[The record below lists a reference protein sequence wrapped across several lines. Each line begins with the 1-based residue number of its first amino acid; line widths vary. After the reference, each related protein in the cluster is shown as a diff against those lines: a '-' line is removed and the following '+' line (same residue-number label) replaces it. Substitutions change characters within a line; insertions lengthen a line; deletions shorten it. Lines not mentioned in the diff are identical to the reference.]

1 MSAELILVA
10 EDNREIAQIVEEKI
24 LRPAGYQVRCVGDG
38 MSALTL
44 AQDLKPDLVITD
56 QQMPGL
62 AGLDL
67 IRRLRTALP
76 GTPTILMS
84 SEGSDKLILAALR
97 AGACDFLVK
106 PFASDELLQAVRR
119 ALENRSEGRDKDEGS
134 LARRVQEL
142 ETLAMIGRTVTA
154 VLDLDVVLTTVVE
167 AAVRLTGAEEGSLLL
182 VDGATGELYM
192 RASKNFDEDFAHTFR
207 LQVQDSLAGQ
217 VLEKGE
223 PILLDE
229 SSPQKIKTAYLVHS
243 LIYVPLQVRG
253 KTIGVLGVDNRK
265 AGKQLTREDVTLL
278 MAMADYAAIAV
289 ENARLYQESEAER
302 AKFETVLGQS
312 QNGVIVVDEENCLL
326 LANRS
331 AQEIFGL
338 QGNILG
344 RSAAEVFDH
353 AALLELLREPGGSTR
368 RDDIELE
375 DGRVLAAVRS
385 PIRGVG
391 HAVILHDITHL
402 KELDRIKSEFVT
414 TVSHDLR
421 SPLTAIL
428 GYTELIE
435 RAGPLTEVQAQF
447 LSRVRMSVE
456 QITALVTD
464 LLDLGRIEAGLDTTK
479 EDTPLATLAGYAVE
493 SIRALADAKGLELE
507 AKLENGLP
515 HVHGDPLRLRQMIG
529 NLLEN
534 AIKYTPTGGR
544 VCLEAGAE
552 GDQIILQVSDTGPGI
567 PPADQ
572 PYLFDKFFRASNIPN
587 DAPGTGLGLSIVK
600 SIVEQH
606 NGRIWVDSRLGEGT
620 TFTVVLPA
628 IRD

>member
-278 MAMADYAAIAV
+278 MAMAA
-289 ENARLYQESEAER
+289 
-302 AKFETVLGQS
+302 
-312 QNGVIVVDEENCLL
+312 
-326 LANRS
+326 
-331 AQEIFGL
+331 
-338 QGNILG
+338 
-344 RSAAEVFDH
+344 
-353 AALLELLREPGGSTR
+353 
-368 RDDIELE
+368 
-375 DGRVLAAVRS
+375 
-385 PIRGVG
+385 
-391 HAVILHDITHL
+391 
-402 KELDRIKSEFVT
+402 
-414 TVSHDLR
+414 
-421 SPLTAIL
+421 
-428 GYTELIE
+428 
-435 RAGPLTEVQAQF
+435 
-447 LSRVRMSVE
+447 
-456 QITALVTD
+456 
-464 LLDLGRIEAGLDTTK
+464 
-479 EDTPLATLAGYAVE
+479 
-493 SIRALADAKGLELE
+493 
-507 AKLENGLP
+507 
-515 HVHGDPLRLRQMIG
+515 
-529 NLLEN
+529 
-534 AIKYTPTGGR
+534 
-544 VCLEAGAE
+544 
-552 GDQIILQVSDTGPGI
+552 
-567 PPADQ
+567 
-572 PYLFDKFFRASNIPN
+572 
-587 DAPGTGLGLSIVK
+587 
-600 SIVEQH
+600 
-606 NGRIWVDSRLGEGT
+606 
-620 TFTVVLPA
+620 
-628 IRD
+628 

>member
-1 MSAELILVA
+1 MSAKLILVA
-10 EDNREIAQIVEEKI
+10 EDNRDIAQIVEERI
-24 LRPAGYQVRCVGDG
+24 LRPAGYQVRRVGDG
-38 MSALTL
+38 MSALAL

-62 AGLDL
+62 SGLDL

-76 GTPTILMS
+76 GIPVILMS
-84 SEGSDKLILAALR
+84 SESSDKLILAALR

-119 ALENRSEGRDKDEGS
+119 ALEARSEGRGTEEGT

-182 VDGATGELYM
+182 VDEASGELYM

-229 SSPQKIKTAYLVHS
+229 TSPQKIKTAYLVHS

-265 AGKQLTREDVTLL
+265 AGKLLTREDVTLL

-289 ENARLYQESEAER
+289 ENARLYQESEDER
-302 AKFETVLGQS
+302 AKLETILAQS
-312 QNGVIVVDEENCLL
+312 QNGVIVVDEENRLL
-326 LANRS
+326 LANRA
-331 AQEIFGL
+331 AQEIFDL
-338 QGNILG
+338 QGNFLG
-344 RSAAEVFDH
+344 CSAAEVFDH
-353 AALLELLREPGGSTR
+353 AALLELLRAPGGSTR

-385 PIRGVG
+385 PIHGVG

-435 RAGPLTEVQAQF
+435 RAGPLTEAQAQF
-447 LSRVRMSVE
+447 LSRVRISVE

-479 EDTPLATLAGYAVE
+479 EDTPLATLASYAVE

-507 AKLENGLP
+507 AKIENGLP

-552 GDQIILQVSDTGPGI
+552 GDQVILQVRDTGPGI

-587 DAPGTGLGLSIVK
+587 EAPGTGLGLSIVK

-606 NGRIWVDSRLGEGT
+606 NGRIWVDSHLGEGT

-628 IRD
+628 IRE